1 MASDLGVFPPG
12 FVAQD
17 TQLFTCSIEENLA
30 YGLGREHSKDRG
42 TWMERRRLSKKVGGT
57 VKIVPQTP
65 LIYHHLS

>member
-1 MASDLGVFPPG
+1 MTCFLWGLDMASYGTTWPVTWVLQPG

-42 TWMERRRLSKKVGGT
+42 TWMERRWLSKKV
-57 VKIVPQTP
+57 VVR
-65 LIYHHLS
+65 

>member
-1 MASDLGVFPPG
+1 MASYGTTWPVTWVLQPG

-42 TWMERRRLSKKVGGT
+42 TWMERR
-57 VKIVPQTP
+57 
-65 LIYHHLS
+65 